1 MAVVCV
7 VVAYFMGNISPSI
20 LLSKAKG
27 KDIRQEG
34 SGNAGSTN
42 MLRVYGKKTAAL
54 TFLIDVLKGALAVW
68 LGAYACGLA
77 VSHMCAVAVIAGHV
91 FPIVYGFR
99 GGKGVATG
107 AGAITAV
114 SPIVGLLTAVVAFS
128 VIGLTKRV
136 SAGSLAAALFFP
148 IVMWRYVPEFWPYSI
163 AMSVLVIVKHRSNV
177 LRLIKGEEPK
187 LKL

>member
-7 VVAYFMGNISPSI
+7 IVAYFIGNISPSI

-27 KDIRQEG
+27 RDIRQEG

-42 MLRVYGKKTAAL
+42 MLRVYGKKTAGL
-54 TFLIDVLKGALAVW
+54 TFLIDVLKGAFAVLLA
-68 LGAYACGLA
+68 AYVCGPS
-77 VSHMCAVAVIAGHV
+77 VSYMCAVAVITGHV

-128 VIGLTKRV
+128 VIGLTKKV
-136 SAGSLAAALFFP
+136 SLGSLTANFFFP
-148 IVMWRYVPEFWPYSI
+148 LAMWKFVPEFWPYSLVI
-163 AMSVLVIVKHRSNV
+163 VVLVLVKHRSNV
-177 LRLIKGEEPK
+177 LRLIRGEEPK
-187 LKL
+187 IKL